1 MIKGGDLLLDT
12 DDSRQISSN
21 ILLPIIKILLFIMS
35 RFYII
40 NLYIIGN
47 KNITNTIQGELYN
60 EGYYIKDINKFIYI
74 IYPILYG
81 ERK

>member
-12 DDSRQISSN
+12 DGSRQTGSN

-47 KNITNTIQGELYN
+47 KNISNTIQEDLYN

>member
-1 MIKGGDLLLDT
+1 MDT
-12 DDSRQISSN
+12 DGSRQTGSN

-40 NLYIIGN
+40 NLYIISN
-47 KNITNTIQGELYN
+47 KNISNTLQEELYN
-60 EGYYIKDINKFIYI
+60 EGYYIKNINKFIYI